1 MNSVLHED
9 AHPVGLLLHDTA
21 NPRVCQTNSES
32 SPRLLFLHTWV
43 QTQRLLVR
51 WCHDIQTIIQALI
64 LPPMFL
70 VSINLVFGK
79 PVSFVSGHSAL
90 YGSVPMAALVGAIF
104 GSTASGICLMRERDD
119 GLLARLWVLPVHRA
133 SGLLARLVA
142 EAARILVT
150 TILVICTGM
159 ALGFRFQQGIPAALA
174 WVAVPLTF
182 GVAFSFLVITL
193 ALYLVN
199 TVLVEATGIAITL
212 LIYFCTGFVP
222 LAEYPNWIQPVVHHQ
237 PMSYAVDAMRG
248 LSLGGPVLAPTIGI
262 LLWSAGIVAVSAAPM
277 VIGYRKA
284 STR

>member
-1 MNSVLHED
+1 MSPVVDGDVHRSRVLLPD
-9 AHPVGLLLHDTA
+9 DTNPVLG
-21 NPRVCQTNSES
+21 QTDSEGS
-32 SPRLLFLHTWV
+32 LRRLVLHTWV
-43 QTQRLLVR
+43 QTQRLLIR
-51 WCHDIQTIIQALI
+51 WCHDIQTLIQALI

-79 PVSFVSGHSAL
+79 PVSSVSGHSAL

-104 GSTASGICLMRERDD
+104 GSTASGICLMREREE
-119 GLLARLWVLPVHRA
+119 GLLARFWVLPVNRA

-150 TILVICTGM
+150 TVLVICTGM
-159 ALGFRFQQGIPAALA
+159 MLGFRYQQGIPAVLA
-174 WVAVPLTF
+174 WVMVPVVF
-182 GVAFSFLVITL
+182 GVAFSFLVITA

-199 TVLVEATGIAITL
+199 TVLVEATGVIVML

-222 LAEYPNWIQPVVHHQ
+222 LAQYPNWIQPMVHHQ

-248 LSLGGPVLAPTIGI
+248 FSLGGPVLAPTIGT
-262 LLWSAGIVAVSAAPM
+262 LLWSVGIVVVSAAPM